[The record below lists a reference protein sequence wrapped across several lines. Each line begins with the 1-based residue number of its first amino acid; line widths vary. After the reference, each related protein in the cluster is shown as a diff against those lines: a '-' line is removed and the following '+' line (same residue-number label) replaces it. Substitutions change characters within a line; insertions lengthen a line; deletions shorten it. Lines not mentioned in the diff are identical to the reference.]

1 MVNENSNQLLNV
13 SLKWNKS
20 GTNKTIIAELQ
31 ERLLFHADENLQKD
45 WETILKYDFNPQA
58 ESANNAVMRLFNNM
72 VKTPE
77 FQII

>member
-1 MVNENSNQLLNV
+1 MMNENVNQQLKV
-13 SLKWNKS
+13 SLNWNKS

-31 ERLLFHADENLQKD
+31 DRLLFHTDENLQKD
-45 WETILKYDFNPQA
+45 WETILKYDFNPND
-58 ESANNAVMRLFNNM
+58 EGSDNAVMRLFNNM